1 LGLTLNS
8 CVIKIL
14 ICIIEILQYRDN
26 DNPTGAQTPMTLTFS
41 EILLWLFVI
50 DLSIAF
56 GAGLY
61 EHRIILPQWF
71 SGSLKT
77 GLRVNSEAMRRTDT
91 GPYVTTV
98 PLTLL
103 TLASLVLARQTQGAL
118 RGWWLT
124 AAVFALMDRIGT
136 FSFFIPKALKLMRA
150 DPLPDSRTAAMA
162 SLWMRLN
169 RVSLAFGLA
178 GWLAA
183 LKAFSLVGAGR

>member
-1 LGLTLNS
+1 MAS
-8 CVIKIL
+8 
-14 ICIIEILQYRDN
+14 
-26 DNPTGAQTPMTLTFS
+26 TFS

-50 DLSIAF
+50 DLGIAS

-77 GLRVNSEAMRRTDT
+77 GLRVDREAMRTTDT
-91 GPYVTTV
+91 GRRFWAYVTTV

-103 TLASLVLARQTQGAL
+103 ALASMVIARHAQGAV
-118 RGWWLT
+118 RPWWLT
-124 AAVFALMDRIGT
+124 AAVLVLLERIAT
-136 FSFFIPKALKLMRA
+136 FSFFIPRALTLMRDETLSDA
-150 DPLPDSRTAAMA
+150 RTATMA

-169 RVSLAFGLA
+169 WIRLAFGLA

-183 LKAFSLVGAGR
+183 LKALSELAADR

>member
-1 LGLTLNS
+1 
-8 CVIKIL
+8 
-14 ICIIEILQYRDN
+14 
-26 DNPTGAQTPMTLTFS
+26 MTLTFS

-77 GLRVNSEAMRRTDT
+77 GLQVNSEAMRRTDT
-91 GPYVTTV
+91 GRRFWAYVTTV

-136 FSFFIPKALKLMRA
+136 FSFFIPRALKLMRA
-150 DPLPDSRTAAMA
+150 DTLAESRAATMA
-162 SLWMRLN
+162 SLWMRLS
-169 RVSLAFGLA
+169 RVRLAFGLA